1 MSKTPLTFPKWC
13 RSAVWRWGLLAA
25 VLVAASIYYYTC
37 DPLNAGS
44 HTPRCVVF
52 SLTGFRCPGCG
63 LQRALH
69 AALHGHLW
77 EAWQYN
83 FFLPLA
89 LALLLFVV
97 IGTCIGTS
105 TNVFSRVAT
114 HRYVL
119 YPFAAIYIL
128 WWVLRNVLNL

>member
-1 MSKTPLTFPKWC
+1 MYRTPQKFRRWC
-13 RSAVWRWGLLAA
+13 RSAAWRWGVLLAA
-25 VLVAASIYYYTC
+25 LVVASIYYYAC
-37 DPLNAGS
+37 DPTVRGA
-44 HTPRCVVF
+44 HAPRCVVLT
-52 SLTGFRCPGCG
+52 LTGFRCPGCG

-83 FFLPLA
+83 LFLPLA
-89 LALLLFVV
+89 LALLLAAA

-114 HRYVL
+114 HRYTL
-119 YPFAAIYIL
+119 NTFATIYVL
-128 WWVLRNVLNL
+128 WWVLRNLLDI